1 MLQVIGFILFL
12 LLVVL
17 LIGIILVSRI
27 IRGIFNIGKR
37 MTGKGPSRPK
47 DDSPYTIYASPD
59 GHEASDKKKKI
70 FDRDEGEYI
79 DFEEIKD

>member
-17 LIGIILVSRI
+17 LIGIILE
-27 IRGIFNIGKR
+27 
-37 MTGKGPSRPK
+37 